1 MRARYKYGLAG
12 LGLGFV
18 AVLVMALPVL
28 VLGQFALKA
37 DHSAGPAVRLVSW
50 AVLAFFAGFPPFV
63 GYSIG
68 RKRELAAPPAE
79 PAAASGG
86 PSILQVILGIVI
98 GAFSTVFAYV
108 GGAGAMI
115 LAAFVLPQGL
125 MRRLDAAPALFHEAL
140 FLVYI
145 AVVVLAGWGG
155 YRLGVSMG
163 ER

>member
-1 MRARYKYGLAG
+1 MRGRYKYGLAG
-12 LGLGFV
+12 LAAGFV
-18 AVLVMALPVL
+18 SAAVMALPVL

-37 DHSAGPAVRLVSW
+37 DHSAGPMVRLVSW
-50 AVLAFFAGFPPFV
+50 TVLAFFFGFPPVV

-68 RKRELAAPPAE
+68 RKKELAAPPAAE
-79 PAAASGG
+79 PRSG
-86 PSILQVILGIVI
+86 PAILSLVLGVVI
-98 GAFSTVFAYV
+98 GAFSAVFAYV

-145 AVVVLAGWGG
+145 VVVVLAGWGG
-155 YRLGVSMG
+155 YRLGVSME

>member
-1 MRARYKYGLAG
+1 MLCRYKYALAG

-37 DHSAGPAVRLVSW
+37 DHSAGPMVRLVSW
-50 AVLAFFAGFPPFV
+50 AVLAFFAGFPPVV
-63 GYSIG
+63 GYAIG
-68 RKRELAAPPAE
+68 RKRE
-79 PAAASGG
+79 ASAGAGREAGG
-86 PSILQVILGIVI
+86 PSILSVILGLVI
-98 GAFSTVFAYV
+98 GAFSAVFAYV

-115 LAAFVLPQGL
+115 LTAFVLPQGL
-125 MRRLDAAPALFHEAL
+125 MRRLDAAPALFHEGL
-140 FLVYI
+140 FLAYI

>member
-1 MRARYKYGLAG
+1 LRSRYKYGLGG
-12 LGLGFV
+12 LVLGFV
-18 AVLVMALPVL
+18 AVLAMALPVL
-28 VLGQFALKA
+28 FIGQLCLKA
-37 DHSAGPAVRLVSW
+37 DHTKGPVVSAVSW

-115 LAAFVLPQGL
+115 LAAFLVPQGFQ
-125 MRRLDAAPALFHEAL
+125 RRFDSMPVLFHEFL
-140 FLVYI
+140 FVVYI
-145 AVVVLAGWGG
+145 AMVVLAGWGG

-163 ER
+163 KR